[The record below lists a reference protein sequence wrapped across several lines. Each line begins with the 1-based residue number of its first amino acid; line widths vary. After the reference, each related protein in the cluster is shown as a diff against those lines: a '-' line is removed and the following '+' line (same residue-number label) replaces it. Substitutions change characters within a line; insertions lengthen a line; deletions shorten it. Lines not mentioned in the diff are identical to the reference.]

1 MVSIAFNNNNNNNTN
16 NNQLLF
22 NEGNTATF
30 KQQYNP
36 RAFLPKRKFKKQIE
50 IVSWNKIRQNS
61 TKTIIMSWE
70 FYGELVDSDFSL
82 INEGS

>member
-1 MVSIAFNNNNNNNTN
+1 MVSIAFNNNNNNNNN

-50 IVSWNKIRQNS
+50 IVS
-61 TKTIIMSWE
+61 
-70 FYGELVDSDFSL
+70 
-82 INEGS
+82 